1 MGLLETEIKELRNII
16 KKHDGGEVTD
26 EQVQTKIALY
36 SQIEKRA
43 RLMLQAFAT
52 VAKYKR
58 IASSRII
65 SSNLIGD
72 GTAIDIT
79 PEDQEKEK
87 VKCKIQGGGLITRA
101 ECLDLS
107 GLSENY
113 GACKDCEN
121 CEVTKDL
128 LLN

>member
-1 MGLLETEIKELRNII
+1 
-16 KKHDGGEVTD
+16 
-26 EQVQTKIALY
+26 
-36 SQIEKRA
+36 
-43 RLMLQAFAT
+43 MLQAFAT

-58 IASSRII
+58 VASSRII
-65 SSNLIGD
+65 RSNLIGD

-79 PEDQEKEK
+79 PEGHEQEK
-87 VKCKIQGGGLITRA
+87 VKCKIRGGEIITRA

-107 GLSENY
+107 GHSENY
-113 GACKDCEN
+113 EICKICEN

>member
-1 MGLLETEIKELRNII
+1 MGLLEQEIKEIRLMI
-16 KKHDGGEVTD
+16 KKYDAGEVTD

-52 VAKYKR
+52 VAKYKKV
-58 IASSRII
+58 ASSRII
-65 SSNLIGD
+65 GSNLIGD
-72 GTAIDIT
+72 GTAIDIIH
-79 PEDQEKEK
+79 EEEK
-87 VKCKIQGGGLITRA
+87 VKCKIRGGDLITRA

-107 GLSENY
+107 GESENY
-113 GACKDCEN
+113 KACNDCAN
-121 CEVTKDL
+121 CEATKEI